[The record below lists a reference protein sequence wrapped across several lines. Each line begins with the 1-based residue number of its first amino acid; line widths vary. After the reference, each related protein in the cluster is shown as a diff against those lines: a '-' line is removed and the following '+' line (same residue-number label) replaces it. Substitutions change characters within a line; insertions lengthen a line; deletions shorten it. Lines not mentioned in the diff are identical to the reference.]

1 MRGKLLF
8 VAGGAVGYVLG
19 TRAGRRRYEQIKAAA
34 GSVWQSPGVQKQVN
48 AVEDYV
54 AAKVGDLP
62 SAVYDGTKKLVAQA
76 AKRRTESKTQSPA
89 PAAQAAV
96 ENASAETDG

>member
-54 AAKVGDLP
+54 AAKVGDIP
-62 SAVYDGTKKLVAQA
+62 GVVYDSTKKLVAQA
-76 AKRRTESKTQSPA
+76 AKRRQESKTPSPA

-96 ENASAETDG
+96 DHASAKDD